1 MTEPALPFETFM
13 AQHGPLGDLIGRID
27 ESIWERSAVNP
38 VLKERARIASAESL
52 GCDY

>member
-13 AQHGPLGDLIGRID
+13 GQHGPLGELIGQID
-27 ESIWERSAVNP
+27 ESIWERSAVSP